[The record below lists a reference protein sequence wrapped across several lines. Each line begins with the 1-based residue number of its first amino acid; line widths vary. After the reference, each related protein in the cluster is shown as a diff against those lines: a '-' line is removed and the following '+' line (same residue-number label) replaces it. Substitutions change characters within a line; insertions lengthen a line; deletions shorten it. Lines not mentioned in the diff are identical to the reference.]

1 MKLTS
6 EIIQNNIEKLEVIK
20 KDFKILDDYC
30 KETDQ
35 EKLRQIYSEGLGYGL
50 ISYLLFID
58 FIRQT
63 EKNNQQV
70 FYNKKIK
77 ITEFREVLIAN
88 AADISVKKI
97 LKSKSKVSFTK
108 LLNSQRWE
116 LYSGNRRRRGGVRYS
131 DNFASSAAIIANFC
145 IQNEIEIEDHSRIS
159 DWYRT
164 PLHSID
170 ISIKKEIQLTNDV
183 VTFMFDSLS
192 KQNYD
197 FRKIN
202 VENISKLIQFE
213 IKRKMTEIESGES
226 VKLIEGTDYYSA
238 LSFGKTYTVK
248 SKDINSGRLTVTIEN
263 DLGFARSYPYR
274 IFETVS
280 NLRNS
285 ALDELLNDL

>member
-6 EIIQNNIEKLEVIK
+6 EIIQNNIDRVEAAK
-20 KDFKILDDYC
+20 KDFKILEDYS
-30 KETDQ
+30 KETDSK
-35 EKLRQIYSEGLGYGL
+35 KLSQLYNEGRNYGL

-58 FIRQT
+58 FIKDT

-77 ITEFREVLIAN
+77 ISEFREVLIKN
-88 AADISVKKI
+88 APDQSVKKI

-108 LLNSQRWE
+108 LLNSQRWD
-116 LYSGNRRRRGGVRYS
+116 LYSGNRRRRGGVRHS
-131 DNFASSAAIIANFC
+131 DNFVYSAAIIANFC

-159 DWYRT
+159 DYYRT
-164 PLHSID
+164 RLHPID
-170 ISIKKEIQLTNDV
+170 ISVRKEIELTNELV
-183 VTFMFDSLS
+183 NFMFSSLS
-192 KQNYD
+192 KQQYD

-202 VENISKLIQFE
+202 VENITKFIQQE
-213 IKRKMTEIESGES
+213 IERKMKEIEEGES
-226 VKLIEGTDYYSA
+226 VKLIEGTDFYSA
-238 LSFGKTYTVK
+238 LSQNKVYTVK

-263 DLGFARSYPYR
+263 DLGFSRSYPYR